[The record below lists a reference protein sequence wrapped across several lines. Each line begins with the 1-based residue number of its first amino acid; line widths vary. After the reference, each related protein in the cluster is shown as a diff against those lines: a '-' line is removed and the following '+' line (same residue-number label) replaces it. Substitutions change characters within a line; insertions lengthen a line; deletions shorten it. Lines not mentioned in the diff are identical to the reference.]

1 MRQLGADGRPWTAG
15 WRPWLLPAADLE
27 PVEAVAS
34 VIGAVIDLHRDR
46 PQLHRLLLEEAPLSP
61 ELRASVRQ
69 LEAATV
75 AAFLHRRPDP
85 PADPE
90 LTATPLVQAV
100 EAWAHRFVLH
110 PADRHDED
118 TLVTEAARILA
129 ADL

>member
-1 MRQLGADGRPWTAG
+1 
-15 WRPWLLPAADLE
+15 
-27 PVEAVAS
+27 VAS
-34 VIGAVIDLHRDR
+34 VIGAVFDLHRDR
-46 PQLHRLLLEEAPLSP
+46 PQLHRLLFEEAPLSP

-69 LEAATV
+69 LEAATAAQV
-75 AAFLHRRPDP
+75 AGFLHRRPDP

-90 LTATPLVQAV
+90 LTATLLVQAV

-110 PADRHDED
+110 PADGHDEH